1 MKDQVSVLVIE
12 DDAEDLELLKAKLR
26 RDTNFNLVW
35 AKNLSDGIAELSSN
49 TLDLV
54 LLDLTLPDS
63 TGLKGIT
70 RIGAS
75 SPLPI
80 VVLTGIEDEQMAL
93 NAVKHGAQDY
103 LIKGQCD
110 HALLTRTL
118 RYAMERQRLLIE
130 LQETRK
136 VVEVERELRRFEGAT
151 PTVKAPATA
160 LMFGQKRLKTADPD
174 KFSGFVEHYEQLIEV
189 ALDQRAFKVK
199 HDLTG
204 QLNLL
209 AEELGS
215 YSAVPRD
222 AVDIHTTAVNQKAT
236 NVLPGKAEIVSEEAR
251 YLLVELMGHL
261 CSYYRR
267 HCSSLGV
274 SQQTSAILS
283 QGERATERN
292 ETRACTS

>member
-1 MKDQVSVLVIE
+1 MKDQISVLVIE
-12 DDAEDLELLKAKLR
+12 DDAVDMELLKAKFR
-26 RDTNFNLVW
+26 RDSSFNLVW
-35 AKNLSDGIAELSSN
+35 AKNLSDGITQLE
-49 TLDLV
+49 THQLDLI

-63 TGLKGIT
+63 TGLRGIT
-70 RIGAS
+70 RLSAS

-80 VVLTGIEDEQMAL
+80 VVLNGIEDEEMAL

-118 RYAMERQRLLIE
+118 RYAMERQRLVNE

-136 VVEVERELRRFEGAT
+136 AIEVEGELRRFEGAT
-151 PTVKAPATA
+151 PTTKTPATA
-160 LMFGQKRLKTADPD
+160 RMFGQKRLKLAESD
-174 KFSGFVEHYEQLIEV
+174 KFLEFVDHYVQLIEV

-199 HDLTG
+199 HNLTS
-204 QLNLL
+204 QLTTL

-215 YSAVPRD
+215 LNAVPRD
-222 AVDIHTTAVNQKAT
+222 AVDVHTTAVNQKTTDA
-236 NVLPGKAEIVSEEAR
+236 LPGKAEIVGEEAR

-267 HCSSLGV
+267 HCNGLSV
-274 SQQTSAILS
+274 SPPKPVILRHS
-283 QGERATERN
+283 KTAMERDV
-292 ETRACTS
+292 S